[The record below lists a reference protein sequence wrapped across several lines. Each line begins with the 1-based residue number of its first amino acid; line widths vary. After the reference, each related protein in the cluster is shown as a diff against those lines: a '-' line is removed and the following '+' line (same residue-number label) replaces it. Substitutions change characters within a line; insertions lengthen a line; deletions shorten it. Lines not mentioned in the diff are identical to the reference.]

1 MNEKVLHPNTGSSK
15 GMSSGTA
22 NTVIGSAGAIVGALG
37 VTVIAAAA
45 PVAGAI
51 VTAGG
56 ALVAAGA
63 LYRKLSE
70 EHRRAE
76 GVR

>member
-1 MNEKVLHPNTGSSK
+1 
-15 GMSSGTA
+15 
-22 NTVIGSAGAIVGALG
+22 